1 MRSARDHFGGSNGRL
16 SDTIEDATRGGDNG
30 GDKLVRV
37 SDQGQDQFLPFL
49 SENGS
54 EFAQNG
60 SENDTKRFGI
70 WRIWCGLKRKRFG
83 VLLILRNSR
92 IDLVRPGGDAAAEV
106 FRAS

>member
-1 MRSARDHFGGSNGRL
+1 MRFGRDRVGSLNGRL
-16 SDTIEDATRGGDNG
+16 SDAIEDATRGGDNG
-30 GDKLVRV
+30 GGKLVRV

-70 WRIWCGLKRKRFG
+70 RRIWFG
-83 VLLILRNSR
+83 VW
-92 IDLVRPGGDAAAEV
+92 
-106 FRAS
+106 